1 MRRDPRPLW
10 RRLFTKKALLVLAA
24 LAVFAV
30 GSGLIQLVIRR
41 RSVDADIARLEAEAR
56 ELEGKNGEMTT
67 LIQRFQT
74 TAFLEREARL
84 KLNMQKP
91 GEEVI
96 VIERN
101 DTATP
106 TALTAVVGAQ
116 TPNWKRWWWYFFDRE
131 QLAKAD

>member
-41 RSVDADIARLEAEAR
+41 RSVDADIARLEAEA
-56 ELEGKNGEMTT
+56 EQLEGKNGEMTT

-101 DTATP
+101 DTAAP
-106 TALTAVVGAQ
+106 AALAAVLGVQ